1 MNDFYLK
8 PEDKVAL
15 LEGVMLR
22 VSHVTIGK
30 TWSRKESRVVD
41 LRRERIF
48 IFYSFLIVAFLSFI
62 FR

>member
-1 MNDFYLK
+1 MNDFHLK

-30 TWSRKESRVVD
+30 TWSRKKSRVVD
-41 LRRERIF
+41 LRREIIF